1 MNKYALLGIG
11 LVGIIAA
18 GVIYRVFFLPE
29 SARPVDTGIVKEIT
43 IRIPKNSWTFE
54 PERIEVTR
62 GDTLKL
68 TFVNE
73 DDYDHGVGIDAY
85 GVSQRI
91 PARATLEVPPF
102 VVTKAGYFQF
112 YCSVSCSEGVA
123 ESGPY
128 KGQARSH
135 FDQIGLIVVRELD
148 GSLPGGAKEPEKP
161 QDPPALTAAK
171 AALAKESGIGV
182 DEVTYVDMALKDWPD
197 GCLGVAGKGE
207 MCTQAMVP
215 GFEIVLKANDAEH
228 VYRTDMEGKSV
239 RKAASRAQ

>member
-1 MNKYALLGIG
+1 MNKYTLLGIG
-11 LVGIIAA
+11 LIGIIAA
-18 GVIYRVFFLPE
+18 GIIYRVFFLPE
-29 SARPVDTGIVKEIT
+29 SARPVNTGIVKEIT
-43 IRIPKNSWTFE
+43 IRIPKNSWAFE

-68 TFVNE
+68 TFINE

-112 YCSVSCSEGVA
+112 YCSVSCSEGIA

-128 KGQARSH
+128 KGQKRGH

-148 GSLPGGAKEPEKP
+148 GSLPGTAAEPKKP
-161 QDPPALTAAK
+161 MTPPAVIAAE
-171 AALAKESGIGV
+171 AALAKELGISSEEIVYGEIV
-182 DEVTYVDMALKDWPD
+182 QKTWSD
-197 GCLGVAGKGE
+197 GCLGLAGKDE
-207 MCTQAMVP
+207 MCTNALVE
-215 GFEIVLKANDAEH
+215 GLEVELKVGEKSYY
-228 VYRTDMEGKSV
+228 YRTDMEGNVV
-239 RKAASRAQ
+239 RRAPAKDE